1 MAFNYAVQH
10 VSRYVENA
18 ARTVAKHAPTY
29 GVVNAARAISA
40 AHHIGMTKAPQ
51 TYDSVRRAL
60 GK

>member
-1 MAFNYAVQH
+1 V
-10 VSRYVENA
+10 
-18 ARTVAKHAPTY
+18 ARHAPSY

>member
-1 MAFNYAVQH
+1 MAFGYAEHHVTKYVQH
-10 VSRYVENA
+10 AS
-18 ARTVAKHAPTY
+18 RTVAKQAPTY

-51 TYDSVRRAL
+51 TYDSVKRPL

>member
-1 MAFNYAVQH
+1 MAFDYAVHH
-10 VSRYVENA
+10 VTKYVQNA
-18 ARTVAKHAPTY
+18 ARTVAKQAPTY
-29 GVVNAARAISA
+29 GVVNVARAISA